1 MRRCHGGLLT
11 AVFLV
16 TGTAAFPDTGH
27 AQDVKKHF
35 DIPAGPATSTI
46 NLFAKQGDINVLA
59 SEDVL
64 NGICTNPVRGSFL
77 VSEALPT
84 LLAGT
89 GLHSKV
95 TSSGAVFIVAAAK
108 AGKDRP
114 PACVPGGHD
123 PTKAVRHAQ
132 VTSPGTAAGEPYR
145 VSIVATRASQ
155 QSGIERK
162 KGAATLIDSI
172 VAEDVGSLPDRNVGE
187 AISRMSGIALD
198 RGAFG
203 EGVSVSVRGNAAN
216 LIRVELDGQGV
227 QSAGGIDMNGGG
239 GGRGVEFRQL
249 SADLIKSVDV
259 VKGSTADM
267 TEGSLGGSVIIKTR
281 TALDFRKPFVSIRT
295 AASQSSLNR
304 TWTPDANVILANHYL
319 DGRLGLLLN
328 ATSTTLDNEAHA
340 AQVAQSAQQ
349 GYFRLLDFDHSPEKT
364 FTYQPGTVNTADA
377 AATTPFLR
385 SPLAGGGYLDSAT
398 PLDLV
403 SRSAAAQTKADCYAA
418 FPALTTGQLAGIT
431 TSAMRSQAV
440 LQRGNELISC
450 LNQWNDYT
458 PSNVRYFVKREV
470 DRRRNLDL
478 RADFKVNDWL
488 SLYAKGSYNR
498 RNDDIRQLTYSLGNL
513 LLNQTSSYSPTY
525 AGPTYS
531 DSPATMTRSAVPGS
545 GYYLYKQPGTSGYN
559 VLEGTVANVNPA
571 SVTVDRNHHVTQ
583 YTISDGTAT
592 TDQLQDE
599 ALITT
604 RYLQLGGTYRNGGM
618 TAEFFVGDARSGMA
632 RGQKRI
638 SFDND
643 YGPVTMHVLP
653 NGLWGYTLP
662 AGSTFDQANPAQ
674 YAKAFPGPATSA
686 VPIGPYNTTYVPAY
700 TGVQQPL
707 LTQAPETYWLPTIRD
722 TAERTA
728 KIDLAWATP
737 ESIPFFKRFKTGVN
751 LRDIGNDAWDP
762 YAGNSRGWIVKTAVG
777 TYGKSGHVPPVI
789 VPSALLRGTF
799 VGCQDTAGSL
809 GPGGNPCQYGF
820 APSPDPRSALQGQN
834 VLTVRQFQDII
845 TQSLVGKATP
855 TRLFSGATGRPAG
868 LPDNWTRIDVDK
880 AFALAGVPNL
890 NFDCLKQCM
899 GSDGKLYDQPVQRL
913 TERSA
918 AIYVM
923 SDFGVDRIPF
933 TSVAFPF
940 GWELEGNM
948 GYRYI
953 LTRVHGIG
961 TMNFTSI
968 AKTASYDPANPNAAG
983 GTVTSTFSHNTAV
996 DGRTHDFLPMYNLA
1010 LWVVPDK
1017 AVVRYGHAR
1026 AVARPSVAQLLPA
1039 GTCTYDE
1046 RVADAGLPQTC
1057 SDTIGNPALQAQRNV
1072 NQDLS
1077 LEYYP
1082 NKDTMFSVAAFRQ
1095 EGKTGPALPR
1105 GVGNGMLFG
1114 GSGVVDPGTGTAL
1127 SNVPFGYSTYSNGAA
1142 TTRKGLELGART
1154 AFTFLPWRLRHTGFD
1169 GNYTRLRSA
1178 TSSLGVVDLLTG
1190 TPLPPARESRYAYNA
1205 ALWYDDGRLSA
1216 RVAVQAV
1223 ASFFSC
1229 VAGCGQPGMANY
1241 PSAAGGIT
1249 NVLPYNPGSPNFR
1262 DGTRFIDGKI
1272 SYRIRP
1278 NVDVFIEGRNLGNT
1292 ITSTSQGPF
1301 ASFGDGTPNLLDY
1314 AYAGRRI
1321 MVGINVRTL

>member
-1 MRRCHGGLLT
+1 M
-11 AVFLV
+11 
-16 TGTAAFPDTGH
+16 AAFPDTGR
-27 AQDVKKHF
+27 AREVKKHF

-46 NLFAKQGDINVLA
+46 NLFAKQGGINVLA

-64 NGICTNPVRGSFL
+64 DGICTHPVRGSFL

-84 LLAGT
+84 LLSGT
-89 GLHSKV
+89 GLDSKV
-95 TSSGAVFIVAAAK
+95 TTSGAVFIVAAVKARKGRPVRAADSPTCAPVGHDRAK
-108 AGKDRP
+108 A
-114 PACVPGGHD
+114 VQN
-123 PTKAVRHAQ
+123 AQ
-132 VTSPGTAAGEPYR
+132 VASASTAVGEPYQ

-172 VAEDVGSLPDRNVGE
+172 VAEEVGSLPDRNAGE

-216 LIRVELDGQGV
+216 LTRVELDGQGV
-227 QSAGGIDMNGGG
+227 QSAGGTDMNGGG

-304 TWTPDANVILANHYL
+304 KWAPDANVILANQYL
-319 DGRLGLLLN
+319 DGRLDLLLN

-340 AQVAQSAQQ
+340 AQVAQTAQQ
-349 GYFRLLDFDHSPEKT
+349 GYFRLLDFDHSPQKT

-377 AATTPFLR
+377 AATTPVLR
-385 SPLAGGGYLDSAT
+385 SPLAGEGYLDSAT
-398 PLDLV
+398 PLELV

-418 FPALTTGQLAGIT
+418 FPALTKAQLSAIT
-431 TSAMRSQAV
+431 PSAMRGKAV

-458 PSNVRYFVKREV
+458 PSNVRYVVKREV

-478 RADFKVNDWL
+478 RADFKVNDRL
-488 SLYAKGSYNR
+488 FLYAKGTFNR
-498 RNDDIRQLTYSLGNL
+498 RNDDISQTTFGLGNF
-513 LLNQTSSYSPTY
+513 LLNPTSSYSPAY
-525 AGPTYS
+525 AGPAYS
-531 DSPATMTRSAVPGS
+531 DNPATMMRSVVPGS
-545 GYYLYKQPGTSGYN
+545 GYYLYQQPGTSGYN
-559 VLEGTVANVNPA
+559 VLSGTVANVNPA
-571 SVTVDRNHHVTQ
+571 SVTVDGNHHVTQ

-592 TDQLQDE
+592 TDQLHDV

-618 TAEFFVGDARSGMA
+618 AAEFFVGDARSGIR

-638 SFDND
+638 SFND
-643 YGPVTMHVLP
+643 YYGPVTMNVVP

-662 AGSTFDQANPAQ
+662 TGSAFDQANPAQ
-674 YAKAFPGPATSA
+674 YAAVFPGPTRGAA
-686 VPIGPYNTTYVPAY
+686 PIGPYNTNYVPAY
-700 TGVQQPL
+700 TAAQQPL

-722 TAERTA
+722 TDERTA
-728 KIDLAWATP
+728 KLDLAWATP
-737 ESIPFFKRFKTGVN
+737 ESTPFFKRFKTGFN
-751 LRDIGNDAWDP
+751 LRDTGNDAWDP
-762 YAGNSRGWIVKTAVG
+762 YAGNSRGWVVKTQVG
-777 TYGKSGHVPPVI
+777 TYGKPGYVPPVI

-809 GPGGNPCQYGF
+809 GPGGNACQYGYGQ
-820 APSPDPRSALQGQN
+820 SPDPRSALQGQN
-834 VLTVRQFQDII
+834 VMTVRQFQDII
-845 TQSLVGKATP
+845 GQSLVGKATP

-868 LPDNWTRIDVDK
+868 VPDNWTRIDVDK
-880 AFALAGVPNL
+880 VFALAGAQNL

-899 GSDGKLYDQPVQRL
+899 GSDRKIYDQPVQRL
-913 TERSA
+913 TERSEA
-918 AIYVM
+918 FYVM
-923 SDFGVDRIPF
+923 GDFGVDHIPF
-933 TSVAFPF
+933 TSAAFPF

-953 LTRVHGIG
+953 RTSVHGIG

-968 AKTASYDPANPNAAG
+968 TKTARYDPANPSAAG
-983 GTVTSTFSHNTAV
+983 GTVISTYSQNTAV
-996 DGRTHDFLPMYNLA
+996 DGRTHDFLPIYNLA
-1010 LWVVPDK
+1010 MWVIPDN

-1057 SDTIGNPALQAQRNV
+1057 SGTIGNPALQAQSNV

-1095 EGKTGPALPR
+1095 EGKTGPALPQ

-1114 GSGVVDPGTGTAL
+1114 GSEVVDPGTGTAL
-1127 SNVPFGYSTYSNGAA
+1127 SSIPFNYSTYSNGAA
-1142 TTRKGLELGART
+1142 TTRKGLEFGART
-1154 AFTFLPWRLRHTGFD
+1154 AFTFLPWLLRYTGFD

-1178 TSSLGVVDLLTG
+1178 TSSLSVVDLLTG
-1190 TPLPPARESRYAYNA
+1190 TPLPPARESKYSYNA

-1223 ASFFSC
+1223 ASFFNC

-1278 NVDVFIEGRNLGNT
+1278 DVDVFIEGRNLGNA
-1292 ITSTSQGPF
+1292 ITSDSQGPF
-1301 ASFGDGTPNLLDY
+1301 APFADGTPNLLDY
-1314 AYAGRRI
+1314 AYSGRRI
-1321 MVGINVRTL
+1321 MVGINFRFM